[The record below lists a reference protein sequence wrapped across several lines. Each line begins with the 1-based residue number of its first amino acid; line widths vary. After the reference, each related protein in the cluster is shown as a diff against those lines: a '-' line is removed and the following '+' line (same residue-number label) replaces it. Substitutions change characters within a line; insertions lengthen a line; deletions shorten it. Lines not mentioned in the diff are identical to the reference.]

1 MSTPSVKSTPGG
13 NGHPTSPGAAARGGA
28 QQAPGGAGRS
38 DPWALEVLAERNACN
53 ERALA
58 ELRAAHELLR
68 RRYEAVVEELNAFHP
83 SATRPRPA

>member
-1 MSTPSVKSTPGG
+1 
-13 NGHPTSPGAAARGGA
+13 
-28 QQAPGGAGRS
+28 
-38 DPWALEVLAERNACN
+38 LAERNACN

-83 SATRPRPA
+83 TSARPRPA